1 MFERLTRIKFNL
13 KNSMDKN
20 NSDKNKIIISMI
32 M

>member
-1 MFERLTRIKFNL
+1 MFERLTRIKLNL